1 MPSPTRLK
9 TLADPEFTDR
19 SYSLKE
25 NETQYQEIVD
35 NLHLSLLRLSHISIQ
50 ARKQTMN
57 IQRIL
62 TLLAL
67 CSAAFVATLP
77 AQEVPQDLPSQ
88 AEMWKMIQAQQQQ
101 IEALTTMVQANQTD
115 VSTART
121 ELATAKTDAASAK
134 AEAASAKAEASNA
147 VAQLKAT
154 QQQVEATSIAIEE
167 IGDSSFNA
175 PGWWENTSVGGYGE
189 LHANFPEGGENE
201 IDFHRFVLFFSHDF
215 NDWISLF
222 SELELE
228 HSIAGDGK
236 DGEIELEQA
245 YIRMDWTEQ
254 FSTDAGL
261 FLIPVGIM
269 NETHEPNTFYGVER
283 NSVEKNIIPSTWW
296 EGGIKGSYRFDNG
309 LAFDGSITSGLDVEK
324 GYIRGGRQ
332 KVSKAVNEEAAIAG
346 RVKYTGIAGLE
357 VAASVLYQDDL
368 DQSTKASATGTDN
381 VDADYSGL
389 LSTAHIDYSTG
400 NFRLRALYAR
410 WDLNGDID
418 SDAEEQQGFYIEP
431 SYRWELSEQYGDL
444 GVYARYSDLEF
455 INKKFTLTKS
465 EILEVGVNYW
475 PTDNVVFKADYQN
488 FVDAEDA
495 INLGVGYQF

>member
-1 MPSPTRLK
+1 
-9 TLADPEFTDR
+9 
-19 SYSLKE
+19 
-25 NETQYQEIVD
+25 
-35 NLHLSLLRLSHISIQ
+35 
-50 ARKQTMN
+50 MN

-77 AQEVPQDLPSQ
+77 AQEAPQELPSQ

-101 IEALTTMVQANQTD
+101 IEALSAMVQANQTE

-121 ELATAKTDAASAK
+121 ELASAKT
-134 AEAASAKAEASNA
+134 EAASAKAEAGTA
-147 VAQLKAT
+147 LAQLKAT
-154 QQQVEATSIAIEE
+154 QQQVEATSIAVEE
-167 IGDSSFNA
+167 IGESAFNMPA
-175 PGWWENTSVGGYGE
+175 WYNNTSIGGYGE
-189 LHANFPEGGENE
+189 LHANFPEGGDNS

-296 EGGIKGSYRFDNG
+296 EGGIKGTYRMDNG
-309 LAFDGSITSGLDVEK
+309 LAFDGAITSGLDVEK

-332 KVSKAVNEEAAIAG
+332 KVSKATNEEAAFTG

-357 VAASVLYQDDL
+357 IAASVFYQDDM
-368 DQSTKASATGTDN
+368 DQTSDDKDN
-381 VDADYSGL
+381 DDSDYSGL
-389 LSTAHIDYSTG
+389 LTEAHIDYSTG

-410 WDLNGDID
+410 WDLSGDID
-418 SDAEEQQGFYIEP
+418 ADAEEQQGFYIEP

-465 EILEVGVNYW
+465 EILEVGINYW

-495 INLGVGYQF
+495 VNLGVGYQF